1 MIKWLKPGSDLNPNL
16 YLAGWLS
23 LPTFVVFRI
32 PLYVPRVVISRTLMK
47 GDMDQD
53 SGFLTVDAGN
63 QL

>member
-1 MIKWLKPGSDLNPNL
+1 MIKWLKPGSDLNPDL

-47 GDMDQD
+47 GDMDLL
-53 SGFLTVDAGN
+53 SVPICF
-63 QL
+63 QLFPA